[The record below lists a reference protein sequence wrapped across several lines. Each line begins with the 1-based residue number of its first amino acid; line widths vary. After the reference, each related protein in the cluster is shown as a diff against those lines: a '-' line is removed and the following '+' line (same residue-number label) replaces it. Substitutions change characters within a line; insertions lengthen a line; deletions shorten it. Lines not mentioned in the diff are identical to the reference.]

1 METRAREGESE
12 AVTTR
17 RQSLRTT
24 YRETKRSQRSSY
36 PYAGREK
43 NSAKAYVARGR
54 FYLVRS
60 TAGVQDEE
68 ETFSKPN

>member
-1 METRAREGESE
+1 MERRAREGESK
-12 AVTTR
+12 AMTTR
-17 RQSLRTT
+17 RRSLRTT
-24 YRETKRSQRSSY
+24 HRETKRSQRSGY